1 MDQEKSQQQR
11 TAGDADKTRSKVAIN
26 SLIGMTANVV
36 YLVSR
41 LAITPF
47 ILVYVPLDQYG
58 LWSVCFIIISYA
70 GLSGFGVNNAYI
82 KYVAQYRA
90 EGNTDAINRLISTG
104 VITMTLLCGVLY
116 LVLHFAVPLLIEH
129 FAIEPQLAKLA
140 AWLILGSAGAFFID
154 LALGAFKATL
164 EGLQEIALVRIVW
177 LLSTLIEVA
186 LIFILLPLGIGVHA
200 LLYALV
206 ARYLLGIG
214 AYLLFAFRRLP
225 GFRLHPGLFSRTPL
239 GVLFRFGSKVQSL
252 GFIGVFMTTFDR
264 IVTTALLGLEATG
277 RFEVARKFPSMG
289 ASVSSAAFDA
299 FLPAAS
305 SMGAW
310 WSGPEAPGARQ
321 KLDKYLSL
329 VLLAAVAGALTAAPA
344 LWWADPPWLPRP
356 EGGGWLPAVLGVGAG
371 VVLGGLLLQRC
382 RRLFG
387 QAERLHSDELSSL
400 YTQGCRYVNLINT
413 VLLSYLFAV
422 AHPLIYAWVGPGFE
436 DSSAIMMVLIASVWI
451 NLATGPGTSVMRGVD
466 RTGRELE
473 YALINLVLAAL
484 WIPAL
489 TALWGM
495 VGAAAGTGLST
506 GVASLYFLWRTNQ
519 AFGYRL
525 RDFALQTLAPCVAP
539 LISAALLGAAVTL
552 LPSASRWVVLGWL
565 AAAGLLHLALC
576 GLMLRAGLLTR
587 QEWQTLTGFIARLKN
602 RAR

>member
-1 MDQEKSQQQR
+1 MSQEPDKQNR
-11 TAGDADKTRSKVAIN
+11 TEADASGTRRKVALN
-26 SLIGMTANVV
+26 SLIGMSANVV

-90 EGNTDAINRLISTG
+90 EGHTEAINRLVSTG
-104 VITMTLLCGVLY
+104 VITMSLFCGGLY
-116 LVLHFAVPLLIEH
+116 LILHFAVPLLIEH
-129 FAIEPQLAKLA
+129 FAIDPQLAVLA
-140 AWLILGSAGAFFID
+140 AWLILGSAGVFFID

-164 EGLQEIALVRIVW
+164 EGMQEIALVRIVW
-177 LLSTLIEVA
+177 LASTLIEVA
-186 LIFILLPLGIGVHA
+186 LIFILLPLGFGVHA

-214 AYLLFAFRRLP
+214 TYLFFAFRRLP
-225 GFRLHPGLFSRTPL
+225 GFRLHPGLFSRAPL
-239 GVLFRFGSKVQSL
+239 GVLFRFGSKVQTL

-277 RFEVARKFPSMG
+277 RFEIARKFPSMG
-289 ASVSSAAFDA
+289 ASVSAAAFDA

-321 KLDKYLSL
+321 KIDKYLSL
-329 VLLAAVAGALTAAPA
+329 FLLAAVAAALTATPA
-344 LWWADPPWLPRP
+344 LWWADPTWLPRP
-356 EGGGWLPAVLGVGAG
+356 RNGTWLPAVLGIG
-371 VVLGGLLLQRC
+371 VGLLLLRVFYRRY

-387 QAERLHSDELSSL
+387 HSERLHSDELSSL
-400 YTQGCRYVNLINT
+400 YLQGCRYVNLINT

-436 DSSAIMMVLIASVWI
+436 DSSAIMMVLTASVWI

-489 TALWGM
+489 TVLWGM
-495 VGAAAGTGLST
+495 IGAAAGTALST
-506 GVASLYFLWRTNQ
+506 GLASIYFMWRTNQ
-519 AFGYRL
+519 AFGYRHL
-525 RDFALQTLAPCVAP
+525 DFVRQTLTPCLAP
-539 LISAALLGAAVTL
+539 LVSAVLLGATVTL
-552 LPSASRWVVLGWL
+552 LPHSNRWVVLAWL
-565 AAAGLLHLALC
+565 VLAGVLHLALC
-576 GLMLRAGLLTR
+576 GLLLRAGLLNR
-587 QEWQTLTGFIARLKN
+587 EEWQNLTSFFTRLKN
-602 RAR
+602 RAQ